1 MIASVTTRS
10 RYIRLFRRSRYST
23 WESWKMAGVTCFL
36 RVHLI
41 RHGQSGNNVLAA
53 TSASSYERSR
63 VADAQLTELGKKQ
76 AQAVGAFLAAVRHTS
91 PVPLQQIYTSAMARA
106 VNTGYEIA
114 TALGA
119 DTAEGAHLRPRIY
132 PSICE
137 IGGIFEHEYDDA
149 YHVTGY
155 RGVPGMTASQVA
167 ERFPLA
173 VLPDDGSITETGWWR
188 SAGKESEEE
197 GVARVRGVLRE
208 LLEAGVA
215 LQEGGG
221 AAGDLHGFDVRCTVR
236 NRAAGGKGHHH
247 HRLRTESRSRSA
259 SGSGLVDDASPAD
272 VPVPEAFD
280 TLHSVAG
287 RVHFHVGGAA
297 TAADARE
304 SGGEPAPAAAAASAA
319 AARTRKYDAG
329 AVPAGAPAAPGA
341 EPKPLSERGG
351 RVKLSGTRAAGVA
364 LGHGSMAVALV
375 CHGDFIE
382 TMLRVIA
389 NYAPSSGGAAA
400 SDPRSPPIGGPIS
413 PLAAAQFC
421 HHNCGISTFDV
432 FPDGTIRLVR
442 VNDIAHLMFPAALQQ
457 RPRALQMPSKAVA
470 AAAGIAAGTAPL
482 KPIAVPE
489 DAGAAEDAGSPL
501 YSPELITGGPLL

>member
-1 MIASVTTRS
+1 
-10 RYIRLFRRSRYST
+10 
-23 WESWKMAGVTCFL
+23 MAGVTCFL

-106 VNTGYEIA
+106 VHTGYEIA

-119 DTAEGAHLRPRIY
+119 DTAEGAHLRPLVF
-132 PSICE
+132 PDLCE
-137 IGGIFEHEYDDA
+137 IGGIFEHVYDDA

-155 RGVPGMTASQVA
+155 RGVAGMTASQVA

-221 AAGDLHGFDVRCTVR
+221 AAGGLHGFDIRCTVR
-236 NRAAGGKGHHH
+236 NKAAGGKGHHH
-247 HRLRTESRSRSA
+247 HRLRTDSRSRSA
-259 SGSGLVDDASPAD
+259 SGSGLVADASPAD

-287 RVHFHVGGAA
+287 RVHFHVGGGAA
-297 TAADARE
+297 PDARE
-304 SGGEPAPAAAAASAA
+304 SGGEPAPAAGPAAGPAAAAASALP
-319 AARTRKYDAG
+319 ARTRKYDAG
-329 AVPAGAPAAPGA
+329 AAAAGTPAAPGA

-389 NYAPSSGGAAA
+389 NYAPSNGGAAG

-442 VNDIAHLMFPAALQQ
+442 VNDIAHLMFPAALQ
-457 RPRALQMPSKAVA
+457 RPRTLSLQAKGGADV
-470 AAAGIAAGTAPL
+470 AGIVAGAETAPL
-482 KPIAVPE
+482 KPIAAPE
-489 DAGAAEDAGSPL
+489 DEGAAGGASSPL
-501 YSPELITGGPLL
+501 YSHELITGGPLL